1 MKNPDR
7 GYIVLSCFA
16 GHGMLYEGKQVL
28 LTNEYDSKKGFYK
41 RINVEEGIRALI
53 IDKDNKAKW
62 KYDSIANVPSEWL
75 DRHTDVAWDKNP
87 LEDL

>member
-1 MKNPDR
+1 MKNKINNYDFL
-7 GYIVLSCFA
+7 IVGA
-16 GHGMLYEGKQVL
+16 GLIGAIAALALFQKKFKVL
-28 LTNEYDSKKGFYK
+28 
-41 RINVEEGIRALI
+41 V

-62 KYDSIANVPSEWL
+62 KYDSISNVPSEWL